1 MPTTPTSSET
11 VTLAPGLV
19 VRLDA
24 LKLLWDLEAR
34 HCTIRL
40 NGEQL
45 LIGPRTSLTD
55 DDRADIRQHRDA
67 LVALVR
73 HCEAIQ

>member
-24 LKLLWDLEAR
+24 LTLLWDLEAR

-45 LIGPRTSLTD
+45 LIGPRTILTD
-55 DDRADIRQHRDA
+55 DDRAAIRQHKPE
-67 LVALVR
+67 LVHLVQFV
-73 HCEAIQ
+73 ELVQ